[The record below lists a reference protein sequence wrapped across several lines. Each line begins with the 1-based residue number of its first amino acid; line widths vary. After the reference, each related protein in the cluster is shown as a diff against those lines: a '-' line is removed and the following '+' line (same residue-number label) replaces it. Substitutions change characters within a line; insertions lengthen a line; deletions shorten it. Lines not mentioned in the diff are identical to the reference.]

1 MLERA
6 VARVCRPRPRM
17 RDGDS
22 REVLAR
28 SKDRAE
34 IALLFDAASLCIIR
48 LDAPENVVARGYVL
62 LPIA

>member
-1 MLERA
+1 VCA
-6 VARVCRPRPRM
+6 GRVPGCAMAIR
-17 RDGDS
+17 
-22 REVLAR
+22 AR

-48 LDAPENVVARGYVL
+48 LDAPENVVARGDVL